1 MRPYL
6 KKKRM
11 QNRAGGVSQVED
23 CLPSKHEAL
32 SSNNI
37 TAKKKKERKKERK
50 KISPCI
56 GVKAT
61 SPPCMTT
68 KQWI

>member
-50 KISPCI
+50 FLLAL
-56 GVKAT
+56 G
-61 SPPCMTT
+61 
-68 KQWI
+68 